1 MDVVLLMNLVDKTIY
16 GKEIKI
22 LKDGV
27 KVNKDYQISIIKD
40 QAFKY
45 LAKVY
50 SKVIIKFLKEAYIL
64 DENLIEDAYF
74 VDTSLPDLRYDD
86 KKMTMD
92 LLVKIPPYNY
102 INIEANTSISKGIR
116 IKNTNYLLRLILSKQ
131 ISGDKF
137 KEIRVSQINFN
148 LYSTNYMGGII
159 NIYEAKNN
167 LNGELLP
174 DIPSVINIG
183 LDKVYENPY
192 NENIS
197 DWSMRF
203 LKMLTSRSIKYTYE
217 LAGDYDDL
225 KEVARL
231 MKEYSEDTKNLMYYD
246 KEEMDER
253 VRLSD
258 LEFAKEDGID
268 EGKEQGIKQGYNLGI
283 EIGKKENTINIAKKM
298 LDKGTP
304 VNDISEI
311 TGLTKEEILKLK

>member
-1 MDVVLLMNLVDKTIY
+1 MYLIEKTAY
-16 GKEIKI
+16 GKVERVLKNGAKI
-22 LKDGV
+22 
-27 KVNKDYQISIIKD
+27 NKDYQTAIIKD
-40 QAFKY
+40 CAFKY
-45 LAKVY
+45 LVNVY
-50 SKVIIKFLKEAYIL
+50 PRAIVRFLIEVYGL
-64 DENLIEDAYF
+64 DKNLIEDAYF
-74 VDTSLPDLRYDD
+74 VDTTLPDLKYDD

-92 LLVKIPPYNY
+92 LLVKIPPYDY

-116 IKNTNYLLRLILSKQ
+116 IKNTNYLFRLILSKQ

-148 LYSTNYMGGII
+148 LYSSSYMGGII
-159 NIYEAKNN
+159 NIYESKNK
-167 LNGELLP
+167 LNNRILP
-174 DIPSVINIG
+174 HIPQVIYIG

-197 DWSMRF
+197 DYSMRF
-203 LKMLTSRSIKYTYE
+203 FKMLTSRSIKYTYE
-217 LAGDYDDL
+217 LAGDYEEL

-268 EGKEQGIKQGYNLGI
+268 EGIEQGYNLGI
-283 EIGKKENTINIAKKM
+283 ESGKKENTINIAKKM

>member
-1 MDVVLLMNLVDKTIY
+1 MYLKDKTIY
-16 GKEIKI
+16 GKEIKF
-22 LKDGV
+22 LENGV
-27 KVNKDYQISIIKD
+27 KVNKDYQVAIIKD

-45 LAKVY
+45 IAKVY
-50 SKVIIKFLKEAYIL
+50 SKVIIKFLKEVYNL

-102 INIEANTSISKGIR
+102 INIEVNTSMSKGTR

-283 EIGKKENTINIAKKM
+283 ESGKKENTINIAKKM

-311 TGLTKEEILKLK
+311 TGLTKEEILNLK